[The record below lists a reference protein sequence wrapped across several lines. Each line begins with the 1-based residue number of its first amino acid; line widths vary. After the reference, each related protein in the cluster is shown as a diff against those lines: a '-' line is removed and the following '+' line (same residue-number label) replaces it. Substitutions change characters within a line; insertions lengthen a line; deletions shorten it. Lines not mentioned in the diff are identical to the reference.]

1 MHVDLDTLLI
11 ALYVELTDRIIPWL
25 QSAPDRPGRPPEVT
39 VAELVCLAVAQAHLG
54 FAAERRWIRSAPKLV
69 GHLFPRLLSQSQYN
83 LRLRGLGTLMQR
95 AVYHL
100 AAACPSSADVVR
112 LIDGTKIICG
122 TSRTTAQTSNLFGYA
137 GYGYDK
143 SHSMYFWGCKLLL
156 EVTADG
162 LVTGFILVNP
172 KLHDERQAVL
182 LMQEHP
188 ASALPAGTTAVTD
201 KGFRSVLF
209 EAELAGQG
217 VVLVRPAMRN
227 ERDPQV
233 FPKWFRNRVESVIE
247 TLKGQLG
254 IEHPGAHEP
263 RGLFARV
270 VQRILALNAAVWHNW
285 ENGVTVKRSLTT
297 YDHSPVS

>member
-1 MHVDLDTLLI
+1 MDIDLDTLLI
-11 ALYVELTDRIIPWL
+11 ALYVALTDCIVPSL
-25 QSAPDRPGRPPEVT
+25 KSAPDRPGRQAEVT
-39 VAELVCLAVAQAHLG
+39 DAEIVCIAVAQAHLR
-54 FAAERRWIRSAPKLV
+54 FENERKWHRAAPKLI

-83 LRLRGLGTLMQR
+83 VRVRGLADVMQH
-95 AVYHL
+95 AVFWL
-100 AAACPSSADVVR
+100 ATAGPSSRDGVR
-112 LIDGTKIICG
+112 LIDGTKVICG
-122 TSRTTAQTSNLFGYA
+122 MSSTTARHSNLFGYC

-172 KLHDERQAVL
+172 KLVDERRAVL

-188 ASALPAGTTAVTD
+188 YTTMPHGTTAVGD
-201 KGFRSVLF
+201 KGFRSKPF
-209 EAELAGQG
+209 EAELLRQG

-227 ERDPQV
+227 ERDPGV
-233 FPKWFRNRVESVIE
+233 FPKWFRNRVESVID
-247 TLKGQLG
+247 TLKSQLG

-263 RGLFARV
+263 SGLFARI

-285 ENGVTVKRSLTT
+285 TTGTPVKRSLTA
-297 YDHSPVS
+297 YDH

>member
-11 ALYVELTDRIIPWL
+11 ALYVELTDRIIPSL
-25 QSAPDRPGRPPEVT
+25 ESAPDRPGRPPEVT
-39 VAELVCLAVAQAHLG
+39 DAELVCIAVAQAHLR
-54 FAAERRWIRSAPKLV
+54 FTDERHWIRSARKQI

-83 LRLRGLGTLMQR
+83 VRLRGLGTLMQK
-95 AVYHL
+95 AVFHL
-100 AAACPSSADVVR
+100 ATVCASSRDVVR
-112 LIDGTKIICG
+112 LIDGTKVICG
-122 TSRTTAQTSNLFGYA
+122 TSSTTVRRSNLFGYC

-162 LVTGFILVNP
+162 LITGFILVNP
-172 KLHDERQAVL
+172 KLIDERRAVL

-188 ASALPAGTTAVTD
+188 YTAMPRGTTAVGD
-201 KGFRSVLF
+201 KGFRSKPF
-209 EAELAGQG
+209 EAELLEKG

-227 ERDPQV
+227 EPDPGV
-233 FPKWFRNRVESVIE
+233 FPTWFRNRVESVIE

-263 RGLFARV
+263 TGLFARV

-285 ENGVTVKRSLTT
+285 ITGAHIKRSLTA
-297 YDHSPVS
+297 YDH

>member
-11 ALYVELTDRIIPWL
+11 ALYVELTDRIVPSL
-25 QSAPDRPGRPPEVT
+25 GSAPDRPGRPPEVT
-39 VAELVCLAVAQAHLG
+39 DAELVCIAVAQAHLR
-54 FAAERRWIRSAPKLV
+54 FTDERHWIRSAPKQI

-83 LRLRGLGTLMQR
+83 VRLRGLGRLMQK
-95 AVYHL
+95 AVFHL
-100 AAACPSSADVVR
+100 ATACPSSQDVVR
-112 LIDGTKIICG
+112 LIDGTKVICG
-122 TSRTTAQTSNLFGYA
+122 TSSTTARHSNLFGYC

-172 KLHDERQAVL
+172 KLVDERQAVL
-182 LMQEHP
+182 LMQQHP
-188 ASALPAGTTAVTD
+188 YTLMPRGTTAVGD
-201 KGFRSVLF
+201 KGFRSRVF
-209 EAELAGQG
+209 EDELLNQG
-217 VVLVRPAMRN
+217 IVLVRPAMKDEKDN
-227 ERDPQV
+227 GL
-233 FPKWFRNRVESVIE
+233 FPRWFRNRVESVIQ

-263 RGLFARV
+263 SGLFARV

-285 ENGVTVKRSLTT
+285 IAGEPIKRSLTS
-297 YDHSPVS
+297 YDHSPAA

>member
-1 MHVDLDTLLI
+1 MDIDLDTLLI
-11 ALYVELTDRIIPWL
+11 ALYVEVTDRIMPSL
-25 QSAPDRPGRPPEVT
+25 ESAPDRPGRPPEVT
-39 VAELVCLAVAQAHLG
+39 DAEVVCIAVAQALLR
-54 FAAERRWIRSAPKLV
+54 FVDERHWIRSARKHI

-83 LRLRGLGTLMQR
+83 VRLRGLGPLMQK
-95 AVYHL
+95 AVFHL
-100 AAACPSSADVVR
+100 ATMCPSSQDVVR
-112 LIDGTKIICG
+112 LIDGTKVICG
-122 TSRTTAQTSNLFGYA
+122 MSRTTTQHSNLFGYA

-143 SHSMYFWGCKLLL
+143 SHSLYFWGCKLLL

-172 KLHDERQAVL
+172 KLVDERAAVL

-188 ASALPAGTTAVTD
+188 YTTMPTGTTAVGD
-201 KGFRSVLF
+201 KGFRSKPF
-209 EAELAGQG
+209 EAELLGQG

-227 ERDPQV
+227 ECDPGV
-233 FPKWFRNRVESVIE
+233 FPAWFRNRVESVID

-263 RGLFARV
+263 SGLFARI

-285 ENGVTVKRSLTT
+285 IAGAPVKRSLIA
-297 YDHSPVS
+297 YDH